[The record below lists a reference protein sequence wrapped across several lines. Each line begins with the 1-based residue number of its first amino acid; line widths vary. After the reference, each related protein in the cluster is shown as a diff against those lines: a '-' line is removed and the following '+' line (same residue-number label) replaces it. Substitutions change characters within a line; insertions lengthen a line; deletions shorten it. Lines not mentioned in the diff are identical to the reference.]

1 MLEIGVQS
9 GGSLNVWKNYFSSR
23 PFYYVGMD
31 IDKRCKRSEDVNQN
45 IFIEIGSQ
53 LNSTDL
59 LKVCEKHGPFHL
71 VVDDGGHTFKMMQ
84 TALKTL
90 FVTDK
95 CMEEN

>member
-1 MLEIGVQS
+1 M
-9 GGSLNVWKNYFSSR
+9 
-23 PFYYVGMD
+23 
-31 IDKRCKRSEDVNQN
+31 
-45 IFIEIGSQ
+45 
-53 LNSTDL
+53 

-95 CMEEN
+95 CMEENSLYVIEDMHTMVFKSYSSQRTEIPSISGELF